1 MSRRII
7 IYQGSP
13 GLRTILAQSLFTI
26 VDSLIIIIMRPKGG
40 YFYFMANPHRTTLY
54 AGVCNNLRSRSWQHK
69 NGEGSQF
76 TKKYNCTDLVY
87 FECFEDIESAI
98 LREKQVKT
106 WKRAWKDE
114 LIKSVNPEM
123 KDLYDEVEGYD

>member
-1 MSRRII
+1 MGRRII

-13 GLRTILAQSLFTI
+13 SLRTIFVQSLPTI
-26 VDSLIIIIMRPKGG
+26 VDSLIIIIMKPKGG
-40 YFYFMANPHRTTLY
+40 YIYFMANAHRTTLY
-54 AGVCNNLRSRSWQHK
+54 AGVCNNLRNRAWQHK

-87 FECFEDIESAI
+87 FEFFEDIESAI
-98 LREKQVKT
+98 LREKQVKK

-114 LIKSVNPEM
+114 LIKSLNPEM
-123 KDLYDEVEGYD
+123 RDLYDEVEGYD